1 MVPLLLC
8 AIATVPSEKIAM
20 IRKRGRRVGF
30 GLFMA
35 GSSTCKNSNALSPEE
50 ESDGRSFVLD
60 LKPS

>member
-8 AIATVPSEKIAM
+8 ATATVPSEKIAM

-35 GSSTCKNSNALSPEE
+35 GSSTCEKIQMHFPKEQVMVEAL
-50 ESDGRSFVLD
+50 FFD
-60 LKPS
+60 LKSS